1 MNPVG
6 RSHKPKCWRVG
17 GGGREPLHS
26 PRAWQPTL
34 DRIRTE
40 ASRSVQIP
48 LVLKQRY
55 CLGQTQAGLDHENRL
70 EGGPQAG
77 NAIGSFACLV
87 IPPSH
92 QMFTNQMH

>member
-6 RSHKPKCWRVG
+6 RSHKPKCWRGGVG
-17 GGGREPLHS
+17 AGSPLHS

-70 EGGPQAG
+70 GRR
-77 NAIGSFACLV
+77 L
-87 IPPSH
+87 PSRERH
-92 QMFTNQMH
+92 RIASLFSHSTLPQMFTNQMH